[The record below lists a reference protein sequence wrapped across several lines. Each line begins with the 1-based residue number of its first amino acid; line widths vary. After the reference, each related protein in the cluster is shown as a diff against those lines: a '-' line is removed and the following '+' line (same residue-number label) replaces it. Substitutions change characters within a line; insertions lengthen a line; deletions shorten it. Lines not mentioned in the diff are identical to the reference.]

1 MSIDKTQ
8 IKRAAQSAWHF
19 KRGTAVE
26 LMMWPCCQN
35 AKSAKHWYE
44 TGACRCDVLGSELTL
59 TTQLFNLSLFRPN
72 NYLI

>member
-1 MSIDKTQ
+1 MHGIS
-8 IKRAAQSAWHF
+8 